1 MKRHQGQK
9 KRAKICA
16 KPVVRDARALAHRTD
31 ASYHKHSVSI
41 HLFLNHISIYILP
54 VKTIIKC

>member
-41 HLFLNHISIYILP
+41 HPFFEPYKYIHP
-54 VKTIIKC
+54 SC